1 MRQIAEDVLRARYYQ
16 PGERGWYDIAG
27 RVSAFIAKDTDSATA
42 YFSAINNLEL
52 IPNSPCLMNAGTE
65 KGGSLSACYAVPVYD
80 SIEDI
85 FDAVKA
91 CALIHKQGGGTG
103 LSLSRLRPKGSD
115 VKGTGKISSGPVS
128 FMHVFNAATETIKQ
142 GGKRRG
148 ANLGSLD
155 VHHPDIKEFIT
166 CKSKEGELSNFNIS
180 VIVDDEF
187 MKNPDPEV
195 WDLIVDGNWKNGE
208 PGILFKDARELDNK
222 RPELGELSETNP
234 CLHEDTLI
242 FTSSG
247 IERISDVTSTSIWNG
262 ERYSISTK
270 IWSNGVKDVV
280 KVLTQSGFE
289 YVVTPDHKFMLEDGS
304 WCEARLLCGKKI
316 KFNSNEVVSWSGRS
330 PYGNCN
336 YEILGFEFGDGT
348 YHKASGRMKYIFF
361 TPEKDAEVI
370 DIISREF
377 QSSPEFDSSGKKFS
391 IKIPNGTIYASAF
404 IGALPDRMIPD
415 WILRLPKEEMR
426 KFIRGLFSANGC
438 NLKKYNKIQL
448 VSSNRDMLKQM
459 QMMLLA
465 FGIKAKLWYH
475 NEESII
481 TFWNGDY
488 TCKKSWH
495 LVLSCESYIKY
506 LDEIGFIQS
515 YKNGYRRKRKAK
527 KEYQYEK
534 VIDVS
539 PCGKADVWD
548 FNEPDHHYA
557 SIGAI
562 VHNCGE
568 TALFPWES
576 CNLASINLM
585 KCVIDD
591 KFDYE
596 KFYSLVRL
604 GVRFLNDMIDVNR
617 YPLPQIEEATKK
629 TRKIGLGVMG
639 FADVLIAMGMRYGDD
654 ESLQFANDLFGN
666 MRQVAE
672 HESTLIGGNNAALL
686 SIAPCGSI
694 SIFAGVS
701 SGIEPNFGY
710 VYDRTTHASGEKVKY
725 REIHPMFEEY
735 LKTHHLAYYDSIIE
749 YASKTGTLKGCPNM
763 NAHII
768 PIFCTAKDIKPR
780 DHVRMQSVI
789 QKHVD
794 QAISKTCNVPKET
807 TKEEISNLIKF
818 AWREGCKG
826 LTIYREGSRSDVVLE
841 TNATKQTEEVKEKEK
856 EPIEI
861 PSEIDLKSIRMNS
874 ACGILW
880 VKTGFLHGSA
890 NPVEVWIDAE
900 KGGCRA
906 NLEFIARLI
915 SKLLQEGVS
924 HEVACKQGDK
934 VFCPACVNNAKGEA
948 EGYSCANLISKGIK
962 EGIKRREED
971 IKDNKPNKKE
981 IENISL
987 PFSVKIDE
995 QTEYAQE
1002 IIKAWGISAKPI
1014 GYMSPEECP
1023 DCGAQLIHIDG
1034 CVSCVC
1040 GFSRCK

>member
-1 MRQIAEDVLRARYYQ
+1 MRQIAEDVLKKRYYQ

-27 RVSAFIAKDTDSATA
+27 RVSAFIAKDTESATA
-42 YFSAINNLEL
+42 YFEAINNLEL
-52 IPNSPCLMNAGTE
+52 IPNSPALMNAGAE

-80 SIEDI
+80 SIEEI

-91 CALIHKQGGGTG
+91 CALIHKEGGGTG
-103 LSLSRLRPKGSD
+103 ISLSRLRPKGSE

-166 CKSKEGELSNFNIS
+166 CKPTEKDLKNFNLS
-180 VIVDDEF
+180 VIVDDEW

-195 WDLIVDGNWKNGE
+195 WNLIVEGNWKNGE
-208 PGILFKDARELDNK
+208 PGILFKDARERDNK
-222 RPELGELSETNP
+222 RKELGELSETNP
-234 CLHEDTLI
+234 
-242 FTSSG
+242 
-247 IERISDVTSTSIWNG
+247 
-262 ERYSISTK
+262 
-270 IWSNGVKDVV
+270 
-280 KVLTQSGFE
+280 
-289 YVVTPDHKFMLEDGS
+289 
-304 WCEARLLCGKKI
+304 
-316 KFNSNEVVSWSGRS
+316 
-330 PYGNCN
+330 
-336 YEILGFEFGDGT
+336 
-348 YHKASGRMKYIFF
+348 
-361 TPEKDAEVI
+361 
-370 DIISREF
+370 
-377 QSSPEFDSSGKKFS
+377 
-391 IKIPNGTIYASAF
+391 
-404 IGALPDRMIPD
+404 
-415 WILRLPKEEMR
+415 
-426 KFIRGLFSANGC
+426 
-438 NLKKYNKIQL
+438 
-448 VSSNRDMLKQM
+448 
-459 QMMLLA
+459 
-465 FGIKAKLWYH
+465 
-475 NEESII
+475 
-481 TFWNGDY
+481 
-488 TCKKSWH
+488 
-495 LVLSCESYIKY
+495 
-506 LDEIGFIQS
+506 
-515 YKNGYRRKRKAK
+515 
-527 KEYQYEK
+527 
-534 VIDVS
+534 
-539 PCGKADVWD
+539 
-548 FNEPDHHYA
+548 
-557 SIGAI
+557 
-562 VHNCGE
+562 CGE

-585 KCVIDD
+585 KCVIDG

-596 KFYSLVRL
+596 KFYGLVRL

-639 FADVLIAMGMRYGDD
+639 FADALIALGMRYGDD

-672 HESTLIGGNNAALL
+672 HESELIGGNNAALL
-686 SIAPCGSI
+686 SIAPTGSI
-694 SIFAGVS
+694 SLFAGVS

-710 VYDRTTHASGEKVKY
+710 VYNRSTWASGEKTTY
-725 REIHPMFEEY
+725 REVHPMFEEW
-735 LKTHHLAYYDSIIE
+735 IE
-749 YASKTGTLKGCPNM
+749 YGDGATANDIIQYAMDKGSIHDCPFASASMKNL
-763 NAHII
+763 
-768 PIFCTAKDIKPR
+768 FVTAKDIKPR
-780 DHVRMQSVI
+780 DHVRMQAVI

-794 QAISKTCNVPKET
+794 QALSKTLNCPEST
-807 TKEEISNLIKF
+807 TKEEISELIKF

-841 TNATKQTEEVKEKEK
+841 TNATKQTEEVKEKEKEK

-890 NPVEVWIDAE
+890 NPVEVWVDAE

-962 EGIKRREED
+962 EGIRRREED
-971 IKDNKPNKKE
+971 IKDNKPNQNE
-981 IENISL
+981 IEPLSL
-987 PFSVKIDE
+987 PFSILVDE
-995 QTEYAQE
+995 QTEYAQS
-1002 IIKAWGISAKPI
+1002 IINAWGIKNEVPKFVQVLPNPDI
-1014 GYMSPEECP
+1014 DTNNMCP
-1023 DCGAQLIHIDG
+1023 DCGSQLIHIDG

>member
-27 RVSAFIAKDTDSATA
+27 RVSAFIAKDTESATA
-42 YFSAINNLEL
+42 YFEAMNSLEL
-52 IPNSPCLMNAGTE
+52 IPNSPALMNAGTE

-195 WDLIVDGNWKNGE
+195 WDLIVEGNWKNGE
-208 PGILFKDARELDNK
+208 PGILFKDARERDNK
-222 RPELGELSETNP
+222 RPDLGELSETNP
-234 CLHEDTLI
+234 
-242 FTSSG
+242 
-247 IERISDVTSTSIWNG
+247 
-262 ERYSISTK
+262 
-270 IWSNGVKDVV
+270 
-280 KVLTQSGFE
+280 
-289 YVVTPDHKFMLEDGS
+289 
-304 WCEARLLCGKKI
+304 
-316 KFNSNEVVSWSGRS
+316 
-330 PYGNCN
+330 
-336 YEILGFEFGDGT
+336 
-348 YHKASGRMKYIFF
+348 
-361 TPEKDAEVI
+361 
-370 DIISREF
+370 
-377 QSSPEFDSSGKKFS
+377 
-391 IKIPNGTIYASAF
+391 
-404 IGALPDRMIPD
+404 
-415 WILRLPKEEMR
+415 
-426 KFIRGLFSANGC
+426 
-438 NLKKYNKIQL
+438 
-448 VSSNRDMLKQM
+448 
-459 QMMLLA
+459 
-465 FGIKAKLWYH
+465 
-475 NEESII
+475 
-481 TFWNGDY
+481 
-488 TCKKSWH
+488 
-495 LVLSCESYIKY
+495 
-506 LDEIGFIQS
+506 
-515 YKNGYRRKRKAK
+515 
-527 KEYQYEK
+527 
-534 VIDVS
+534 
-539 PCGKADVWD
+539 
-548 FNEPDHHYA
+548 
-557 SIGAI
+557 
-562 VHNCGE
+562 CGE

-585 KCVIDD
+585 KCVIND

-604 GVRFLNDMIDVNR
+604 GVQFLNDMLDKNR

-639 FADVLIAMGMRYGDD
+639 FADVLIALGMRYGDD

-672 HESTLIGGNNAALL
+672 HESALIGGNNAALL
-686 SIAPCGSI
+686 SIAPTGSI
-694 SIFAGVS
+694 SLFAGVS

-725 REIHPMFEEY
+725 REIHPMFEAELNKDAEEWMMQY
-735 LKTHHLAYYDSIIE
+735 
-749 YASKTGTLKGCPNM
+749 GTLNGCGSVSDLM
-763 NAHII
+763 KDL
-768 PIFCTAKDIKPR
+768 FVTAKDIKPR
-780 DHVRMQSVI
+780 DHVRMQAVI

-794 QAISKTCNVPKET
+794 QALSKTLNCPTET
-807 TKEEISNLIKF
+807 TKEEISNLIQF

-841 TNATKQTEEVKEKEK
+841 TNAAKPKEEVKEKEK

-874 ACGILW
+874 ACGVLW

-890 NPVEVWIDAE
+890 TPVEVWIDAE

-971 IKDNKPNKKE
+971 LKNADIDYAKGIIKVWNDEAKKE
-981 IENISL
+981 LN
-987 PFSVKIDE
+987 DN
-995 QTEYAQE
+995 
-1002 IIKAWGISAKPI
+1002 
-1014 GYMSPEECP
+1014 MCP
-1023 DCGAQLIHIDG
+1023 DCGAQLIHIEG
-1034 CVSCVC
+1034 CKSCQC
-1040 GFSRCK
+1040 GYSRCK